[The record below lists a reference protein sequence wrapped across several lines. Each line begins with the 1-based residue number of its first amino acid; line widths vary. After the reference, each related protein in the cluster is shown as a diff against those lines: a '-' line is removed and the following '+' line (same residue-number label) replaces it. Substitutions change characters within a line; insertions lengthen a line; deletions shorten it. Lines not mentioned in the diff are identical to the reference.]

1 MKKIAKKIVSVL
13 LVFTLIFG
21 GAASTVT
28 ASATDVGKALEKVG
42 LGLVEVIFTALVG
55 GINAVVP
62 DSPNFVKVA
71 DRNTDNFYA
80 GTEEWNETAAEDAKW
95 YLGHAKASL
104 VPDALREA
112 VKNEDDHVKSG
123 YYLGGFIDPNNGM
136 SNEIEYIIDDMQVRI
151 IALKDGAN
159 KNVSV
164 FANID
169 CIGFSNGDI
178 KAIRAAL
185 VELMPDV
192 KFDTINVSS
201 THTHSCIDTQGL
213 WTNLFPKLFKNLAL
227 SYLPFIEKER
237 GANQEYMDFVYSTV
251 ANAMKKAV
259 ESMVPGTMTYAVK
272 EIGDEENSYF
282 NNKNRSQSTSLIRDL
297 ARFIFTPDD
306 ENVTPTMI
314 VNIAAHPDVAGLP
327 VDDVDN
333 GRDLSGDYIYYL
345 GERIEAKGYNFMFFN
360 GAIAG
365 IYEGRGPAGDGVP
378 TNRRYEETLRYGQ
391 EIANI
396 ALNLTNTVEEIKANM
411 TPAEKAKEAEEM
423 AIGGEHYTLWYENWK
438 PTTETVVEPNLN
450 IIIREAKIQ
459 VTNPLIQLVG
469 KLNLVNYT
477 VCKEGLKYY
486 IFAEVGYMEIGSV
499 KIALMPGEIVQDL
512 ICGGDSL
519 TADGSFTGKDFECE
533 SIYELFGRDTI
544 CFGLF
549 NDAIGYVV
557 PDNDYT
563 MALLGDHY
571 QEMIS
576 LGKYAGSSI
585 MKVFAE
591 IADDL
596 SK

>member
-1 MKKIAKKIVSVL
+1 MKKIATKIVSII

-28 ASATDVGKALEKVG
+28 ASAADVGKALEKVG
-42 LGLVEVIFTALVG
+42 LGIVEVIFTALVG
-55 GINAVVP
+55 GLNAIVP

-71 DRNTDNFYA
+71 DRNTNNFYT
-80 GTEEWNETAAEDAKW
+80 GTESWDETADADAKW

-104 VPDALREA
+104 IPDALREA
-112 VKNEDDHVKSG
+112 VKNEEDHVKSG

-151 IALKDGAN
+151 IAVKDGAN

-178 KAIRAAL
+178 KEIRAAL
-185 VELMPDV
+185 FKLMPGV

-259 ESMVPGTMTYAVK
+259 ESMVPGELTYAVK

-282 NNKNRSQSTSLIRDL
+282 NNKNRSQSTSLIKDL
-297 ARFIFTPDD
+297 ARFIFTPD
-306 ENVTPTMI
+306 NGSTPTMI

-327 VDDVDN
+327 VDELDN
-333 GRDLSGDYIYYL
+333 GRDLTGDYIYYL
-345 GERIEAKGYNFMFFN
+345 GEKIESKGYNFMFFN

-378 TNRRYEETLRYGQ
+378 TERRYQETVRYGY
-391 EIANI
+391 EIANM
-396 ALNLTNTVEEIKANM
+396 ALNLTNTVKQIEANM
-411 TPAEKAKEAEEM
+411 TPEEKAQIEEEM
-423 AIGGEHYTLWYENWK
+423 TTYKDTYTLWYENWE

-450 IIIREAKIQ
+450 IIIKEAKIQ

-486 IFAEVGYMEIGSV
+486 IFAEVGYMEIGGV

-519 TADGSFTGKDFECE
+519 TAEGSFSGKDFECE

-576 LGKYAGSSI
+576 LGKYAGSTI

-591 IADDL
+591 IAKEL
-596 SK
+596 GK

>member
-1 MKKIAKKIVSVL
+1 MKKFAKKILSVILAMSL
-13 LVFTLIFG
+13 LIG
-21 GAASTVT
+21 GASSMTT
-28 ASATDVGKALEKVG
+28 ASAADIGKTLENVG
-42 LGLVEVIFTALVG
+42 LGIVEAIFTTLVG
-55 GINAVVP
+55 GLNAIVP
-62 DSPNFVKVA
+62 DSKDFVDVK
-71 DRNTDNFYA
+71 DRVVENFYD

-104 VPDALREA
+104 IPDELREA
-112 VKNEDDHVKSG
+112 VKDENQHVKSG

-151 IALKDGAN
+151 IAVKDGAN

-178 KAIRAAL
+178 KEIRAAL
-185 VELMPDV
+185 VKLLPDV

-213 WTNLFPKLFKNLAL
+213 WTNLFAKLFKNLAL
-227 SYLPFIEKER
+227 SYIPFAEKER
-237 GANQEYMDFVYSTV
+237 GADQEYMNFVYSTV
-251 ANAMKKAV
+251 ANAMKNAV

-282 NNKNRSQSTSLIRDL
+282 NNKNRSQSTSLIDEL
-297 ARFIFTPDD
+297 ARFVFTPDD
-306 ENVTPTMI
+306 ATLKPTMI

-327 VDDVDN
+327 VNDEDN

-345 GERIEAKGYNFMFFN
+345 GKKLEEKGFNFMFFN

-365 IYEGRGPAGDGVP
+365 IYEGRGPASDGVP
-378 TNRRYEETLRYGQ
+378 TDRRYEETLRYGE

-396 ALNLTNTVEEIKANM
+396 ALNLTNTVEQIEANM
-411 TPAEKAKEAEEM
+411 TAEEKAKMAEEM
-423 AIGGEHYTLWYENWK
+423 EIGGDNYTLWYKDWK
-438 PTTETVVEPNLN
+438 PVEEKVLEPNLN
-450 IIIREAKIQ
+450 IIIKEVKIK

-477 VCKEGLKYY
+477 VCKEGLDYY
-486 IFAEVGYMEIGSV
+486 IFAEIGYMEMGGV
-499 KIALMPGEIVQDL
+499 KVAFMPGEIVQDI

-519 TADGSFTGKDFECE
+519 TAEGSFTGKDFECK
-533 SIYELFGRDTI
+533 SVYELFGEDTI
-544 CFGLF
+544 CFGLM

-576 LGKYAGSSI
+576 LGKYAGSTI
-585 MKVFAE
+585 MKGMAE
-591 IADDL
+591 IAEEI
-596 SK
+596 K

>member
-1 MKKIAKKIVSVL
+1 MKKTGTKIISIL
-13 LVFTLIFG
+13 LVFSLLFS
-21 GAASTVT
+21 GATVS
-28 ASATDVGKALEKVG
+28 ASAADIGKSLEKVG
-42 LGLVEVIFTALVG
+42 LGLVEVIFTTLVG
-55 GINAVVP
+55 AINFIVP
-62 DSPNFVKVA
+62 DSPEFVDVSE
-71 DRNTDNFYA
+71 RNTDNFYK
-80 GTEEWNETAAEDAKW
+80 GTEEWNETADADAKW

-104 VPDALREA
+104 IPDDLKEA
-112 VKNEDDHVKSG
+112 VENGTKSG

-136 SNEIEYIIDDMQVRI
+136 SNEIEEIIDDMQVRV
-151 IALKDGAN
+151 IAVKDGAN

-178 KAIRAAL
+178 KEIRAAL
-185 VELMPDV
+185 VKLLPDV

-213 WTNLFPKLFKNLAL
+213 WTNLFAKLFKNLAL
-227 SYLPFIEKER
+227 SYLPFIEKES
-237 GANQEYMDFVYSTV
+237 GVDAEYMEFIYATV
-251 ANAMKKAV
+251 SQAMKTAV
-259 ESMVPGTMTYAVK
+259 NNMEPGTMTYAVK
-272 EIGDEENSYF
+272 EIGEDYF
-282 NNKNRSQSTSLIRDL
+282 NNKNRSQSTSLIDEL
-297 ARFIFTPDD
+297 ARFVFTPD
-306 ENVTPTMI
+306 NAKSKPTMI
-314 VNIAAHPDVAGLP
+314 VSIAAHPDVAGLP

-333 GRDLSGDYIYYL
+333 GRDLSGDYVYYL
-345 GERIEAKGYNFMFFN
+345 GEKIEEKNYNFMFFN

-365 IYEGRGPAGDGVP
+365 IYEGRGPASDGVP
-378 TNRRYEETLRYGQ
+378 NDRRYEETLRYGY

-396 ALNLTNTVEEIKANM
+396 ALNLTNTYEEIEANL
-411 TPAEKAKEAEEM
+411 TDKERAELAEKEK
-423 AIGGEHYTLWYENWK
+423 IGGENFTLWYKDWK
-438 PTTETVVEPNLN
+438 KVEEKVLEPNLN

-486 IFAEVGYMEIGSV
+486 IFAEVGYMEIGGV
-499 KIALMPGEIVQDL
+499 KVALMPGEIVQDL
-512 ICGGDSL
+512 ICGGNSL
-519 TADGSFTGKDFECE
+519 TADGSFTGKDFECA
-533 SIYELFGRDTI
+533 SIHELFGKDTI

-576 LGKYAGSSI
+576 LGKTAGSSI
-585 MKVFAE
+585 LKVFAE
-591 IADDL
+591 IAKDL
-596 SK
+596 GK

>member
-1 MKKIAKKIVSVL
+1 MKKFGTKIISVL
-13 LVFTLIFG
+13 LVFSLLFS
-21 GAASTVT
+21 GAASAVT
-28 ASATDVGKALEKVG
+28 ASAADVGKALEKVG
-42 LGLVEVIFTALVG
+42 LGLVEVIFTTLVG
-55 GINAVVP
+55 GLNAIVP
-62 DSPNFVKVA
+62 DSPDFVDVA
-71 DRNTDNFYA
+71 DRNTDNYYE
-80 GTEEWNETAAEDAKW
+80 GTETWNENADAGAMW
-95 YLGHAKASL
+95 YLGHSKASL
-104 VPDALREA
+104 VPTDWET
-112 VKNEDDHVKSG
+112 KD

-136 SNEIEYIIDDMQVRI
+136 TNKVEEIIDDMQVRV
-151 IALKDGAN
+151 IAVKDGAN

-169 CIGFSNGDI
+169 CIGVSNGDI
-178 KAIRAAL
+178 KLIRAAL

-213 WTNLFPKLFKNLAL
+213 WTNLFAKLFKNLAL
-227 SYLPFIEKER
+227 SYLPFIEKEP
-237 GANQEYMDFVYSTV
+237 GVDMEYMEFLYATV
-251 ANAMKKAV
+251 AQTMKTAV
-259 ESMVPGTMTYAVK
+259 DNMEPGIMTYAVK

-282 NNKNRSQSTSLIRDL
+282 NNKNRSQSTSLIDEL
-297 ARFIFTPDD
+297 ARFVFTPL
-306 ENVTPTMI
+306 NLTSKPTMI

-327 VDDVDN
+327 VNDVDN
-333 GRDLSGDYIYYL
+333 GRDLSGDYVYYL
-345 GERIEAKGYNFMFFN
+345 GERIEEKGYNFMFFN

-378 TNRRYEETLRYGQ
+378 TDRRYEETLRYGH

-396 ALNLTNTVEEIKANM
+396 ALNLTNTVAEIEANM
-411 TPAEKAKEAEEM
+411 TDEEKATMAEEKK
-423 AIGGEHYTLWYENWK
+423 IGGEHYTLWYKDWEPVEEK
-438 PTTETVVEPNLN
+438 VLEPNLN
-450 IIIREAKIQ
+450 IIIKEAKIQ

-486 IFAEVGYMEIGSV
+486 IFAEVGYMEIGGV

-512 ICGGDSL
+512 ICGGASL
-519 TADGSFTGKDFECE
+519 TADGSFSGKDFECE
-533 SIYELFGRDTI
+533 TIYQLFGEDTI

-591 IADDL
+591 IAKEL
-596 SK
+596 GK

>member
-1 MKKIAKKIVSVL
+1 MKKFGTKIISVL
-13 LVFTLIFG
+13 LVFSLLFT

-28 ASATDVGKALEKVG
+28 ASAADVGKTLEKVG
-42 LGLVEVIFTALVG
+42 LGLVEVIFTTLVG
-55 GINAVVP
+55 GLNAIVP
-62 DSPNFVKVA
+62 DSPEFVDVA
-71 DRNTDNFYA
+71 DRNTDNFYE
-80 GTEEWNETAAEDAKW
+80 GTEEWSETADADAKW
-95 YLGHAKASL
+95 YLGHSKASL
-104 VPDALREA
+104 IPDDLRESVA
-112 VKNEDDHVKSG
+112 NGTKSG

-136 SNEIEYIIDDMQVRI
+136 SNEIEEIIDDMQVRV
-151 IALKDGAN
+151 IAIKDGAN

-169 CIGFSNGDI
+169 CIGVSNGDI
-178 KAIRAAL
+178 KEIRAAL

-213 WTNLFPKLFKNLAL
+213 WTNLFAKLFKNLAL
-227 SYLPFIEKER
+227 SYFPFIEKEP
-237 GANQEYMDFVYSTV
+237 GVNAEYMEFLYATV
-251 ANAMKKAV
+251 AQTMKTAV
-259 ESMVPGTMTYAVK
+259 NNLEPGTLTYAVK

-282 NNKNRSQSTSLIRDL
+282 NNKNRSQSTSLIDEL
-297 ARFIFTPDD
+297 ARFVFTPD
-306 ENVTPTMI
+306 NTASKPTMI

-327 VDDVDN
+327 VNDEDN

-345 GERIEAKGYNFMFFN
+345 GEKLEEKGYNFMFFN

-378 TNRRYEETLRYGQ
+378 TDRRYEETLRYGH
-391 EIANI
+391 EIAYM
-396 ALNLTNTVEEIKANM
+396 ALNLTNTVEQIEASL
-411 TPAEKAKEAEEM
+411 TDAEKAKIEEEM
-423 AIGGEHYTLWYENWK
+423 KIGGDRYTLWYENWEK
-438 PTTETVVEPNLN
+438 VEEKVLEPNLN
-450 IIIREAKIQ
+450 ILIKEAKIQ

-486 IFAEVGYMEIGSV
+486 IFAEVGYMEIGGV

-519 TADGSFTGKDFECE
+519 TAEGSFSGKDFECE
-533 SIYELFGRDTI
+533 SIYELFGNDTI

-576 LGKYAGSSI
+576 LGKTAGSSI

-591 IADDL
+591 IAKEL
-596 SK
+596 GK